1 MKARV
6 GCGFLGVLA
15 IVLGLLLLKS
25 RCREVEIASFSA
37 RSLLVFIE
45 SEQAIPRDQAA
56 QVVGL
61 MHAKNMRDLGS
72 AVVLFKLLRKSDCV
86 PLTDDV
92 EVRDYIEKMVDKYE
106 GRDSPFLDT
115 L

>member
-6 GCGFLGVLA
+6 GCGFLGILA

-25 RCREVEIASFSA
+25 SRREAEIASYSA

-45 SEQAIPRDQAA
+45 SEQVIPRDQAA

-61 MHAKNMRDLGS
+61 MHAKNMNDLGS
-72 AVVLFKLLRKSDCV
+72 AVVLFELLAKSDGV

-92 EVRDYIEKMVDKYE
+92 EVQDYIEKMVAKYE